1 VALKPSSY
9 LILGL
14 VRGGMT
20 SGYAIR
26 RFIDQSRMEVFW
38 ATTFAQ
44 IYPEL
49 AQLEEG
55 GYLTHHDD
63 PHGARQRRAYALT
76 SKGEQALLS
85 WLRRE
90 AIPTMELRDEG
101 LLRLAFADHLPRDQA
116 IELVQRLRARAEE
129 AEREFRE
136 AILPL
141 GEGLR
146 AAGLR
151 FPVEIGRM
159 GAAYY
164 AWSIEHLTQLE
175 ASLRAEERGGPVDA
189 RPPRPEDV

>member
-1 VALKPSSY
+1 M
-9 LILGL
+9 ILAL

-20 SGYAIR
+20 SGYAIK
-26 RFIDQSRMEVFW
+26 RFIEQNRMEVFW

-76 SKGEQALLS
+76 PKGERALMS
-85 WLRRE
+85 WLRRKS
-90 AIPTMELRDEG
+90 IPQMELRDEG
-101 LLRLAFADHLPRDQA
+101 LLRLAFADHLPREDA

-136 AILPL
+136 TILPL
-141 GEGLR
+141 GEALL

-159 GAAYY
+159 GAGYY
-164 AWSIEHLTQLE
+164 AWSIQHLSELE
-175 ASLRAEERGGPVDA
+175 ASLLAEERTK
-189 RPPRPEDV
+189 R